1 MNSNISALVEQ
12 WQSIGLLYA
21 RSSVSEFEPRR
32 RRISFDYMSNRGRT
46 KIKVLSAVVCNITDT
61 TTTEVDNQTTR
72 RGQVRKTTETAEKRL
87 S

>member
-1 MNSNISALVEQ
+1 M
-12 WQSIGLLYA
+12 
-21 RSSVSEFEPRR
+21 SEFEPRR

-72 RGQVRKTTETAEKRL
+72 RGQVRKTTETAENIMVL
-87 S
+87 CWVDTNLWESLACD